1 MSKFLKILLPV
12 PFKSAGDLESK
23 IGGSLNAESLF
34 SFMLFSGVRT
44 VDDVLVILPNFVLPQ
59 LSRRFE
65 IEGS

>member
-1 MSKFLKILLPV
+1 MLIPV
-12 PFKSAGDLESK
+12 PFKSAGDFASK
-23 IGGSLNAESLF
+23 IGGSFKAESLF

-44 VDDVLVILPNFVLPQ
+44 VDDVLAILPNLVLPQ

>member
-1 MSKFLKILLPV
+1 MSTFLKMLIPI

-23 IGGSLNAESLF
+23 IGGSFKAESLF

-44 VDDVLVILPNFVLPQ
+44 VDDVLVILPNLVLPQ
-59 LSRRFE
+59 LSKRFV